1 MRAAVIG
8 AGGQLGKDLCA
19 QLGPQAVGLTHQQ
32 VELTS
37 HESLAKAL
45 CQLSPDVVI
54 NAAAF
59 NLVDD
64 AEDRP
69 AEAFAVNALGVREL
83 SLVCRELNCVLVHFS
98 TDYVF
103 GLERD
108 RQQPYP
114 ESAAPGPLSVYG
126 LSKLAG
132 EYFVRSICPRHFVVR
147 SCGLYGLHGVG
158 GKGRNFVETMLR
170 IGQERGQV
178 RVVHDQTCTPTYTN
192 DLARATCQLM
202 STDAYG
208 LYHWTNAGGCTW
220 HEFACEIFRQA
231 GVSVDCVPITTEQ
244 YGARAA
250 RPRYSVLDTSRFAR
264 LGFGPPRPWNEALHA
279 YLKARQSPARLDR
292 PLGTQ
297 SATSQ

>member
-19 QLGPQAVGLTHQQ
+19 QLGPEAVALTHQE

-37 HESLAKAL
+37 RESLAHAL
-45 CQLSPDVVI
+45 GHLSADVVI

-59 NLVDD
+59 DLVDD

-69 AEAFAVNALGVREL
+69 AEVFAVNALGVREL

-103 GLERD
+103 GLDRD

-132 EYFVRSICPRHFVVR
+132 EYGVRSICPRHFVVR
-147 SCGLYGLHGVG
+147 TCGLYG
-158 GKGRNFVETMLR
+158 
-170 IGQERGQV
+170 
-178 RVVHDQTCTPTYTN
+178 
-192 DLARATCQLM
+192 
-202 STDAYG
+202 
-208 LYHWTNAGGCTW
+208 
-220 HEFACEIFRQA
+220 
-231 GVSVDCVPITTEQ
+231 
-244 YGARAA
+244 
-250 RPRYSVLDTSRFAR
+250 
-264 LGFGPPRPWNEALHA
+264 
-279 YLKARQSPARLDR
+279 
-292 PLGTQ
+292 
-297 SATSQ
+297 